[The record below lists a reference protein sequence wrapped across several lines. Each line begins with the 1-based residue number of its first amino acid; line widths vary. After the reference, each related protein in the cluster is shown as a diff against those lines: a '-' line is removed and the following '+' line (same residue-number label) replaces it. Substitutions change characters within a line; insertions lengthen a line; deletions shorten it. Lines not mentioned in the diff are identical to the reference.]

1 MLFVSSESIAIL
13 TEPLFRYRTYHLCH
27 RLLYDSVYH
36 CRYSK
41 TSYSLIRFRYFHSPY
56 RLRFL
61 FPFSY
66 SVSDLHPVR
75 FQIAVNFLYR
85 DSVCSACT
93 SRYNPWES
101 LLGSSATTPLMGFH
115 HRLMACPSYLKNTAR
130 FCPAVYMI
138 FLALL
143 FIFDRCLGF

>member
-27 RLLYDSVYH
+27 RLLYASVYH